1 MPKKSIL
8 ISGLAAAVIGGLAY
22 WMLPG
27 DESSVPTQTSADIQI
42 KNTNTVASNWQWK
55 NFNDAQPT
63 PSADKNSE
71 DDKPGP
77 TDALPY
83 DAVEVYKVLQ
93 SLKLDE
99 DGRLVP
105 DQTVLKALEI
115 GYRDLGSDLSQ
126 EAMAGLQD
134 VIRKG
139 LPGQAGEEAALI
151 LENYYRYRSA
161 ESEFHEQ
168 LANQLPAASHY
179 EELIQLRRNYLGQE
193 VADQL
198 FAVENAQA
206 RHMLAAIAIE
216 KNTNLTDEEKQAQH
230 KALRDKLNNRLIA
243 QGQLDPEEVAA
254 EKVTHLREQGASNDE
269 IYSTRQAI
277 LGAEGASELAVA
289 DREEAQWQSRFNGY
303 WQARRYVMQAG
314 YDEAERQRQIEQ
326 LLNQYFRPEERD
338 RARAT
343 SFEWQARDTT

>member
-1 MPKKSIL
+1 MPKKSVL
-8 ISGLAAAVIGGLAY
+8 ISAVAAALIGGLIY
-22 WMLPG
+22 WVVS
-27 DESSVPTQTSADIQI
+27 ENETQVPVPNAIIQNT
-42 KNTNTVASNWQWK
+42 NTNTVANNWQWK
-55 NFNDAQPT
+55 NFNTQSASDT
-63 PSADKNSE
+63 GKKSEADKSSAA
-71 DDKPGP
+71 G
-77 TDALPY
+77 ALPY

-105 DQTVLKALEI
+105 DQTVLKALEK
-115 GYRDLGSDLSQ
+115 GYSDLGSDLSP
-126 EAMAGLQD
+126 EAMSGLQD

-139 LPGQAGEEAALI
+139 LPGQAGEEAARI
-151 LENYYRYRSA
+151 LESYYRYRSA
-161 ESEFHEQ
+161 ESEFHAQ

-179 EELIQLRRNYLGQE
+179 QELMQLRRNYLGQE

-198 FAVENAQA
+198 FAVENTQA

-216 KNTNLTDEEKQAQH
+216 KDTNLTAEQKEAQQ
-230 KALRDKLNNRLIA
+230 KALQEKLNNRLVA

-254 EKVTHLREQGASNDE
+254 EKVSHLREQGASSAE

-314 YDEAERQRQIEQ
+314 YDDAERERQIEQ
-326 LLNQYFRPEERD
+326 LLNQYFNPEERE

-343 SFEWQARDTT
+343 AFEWQARDAT

>member
-1 MPKKSIL
+1 MPNKSIL
-8 ISGLAAAVIGGLAY
+8 ISAVAAALIGGLIY
-22 WMLPG
+22 WVVS
-27 DESSVPTQTSADIQI
+27 ENQAQVSVPNAYVQNT
-42 KNTNTVASNWQWK
+42 NTNTVANNWQWK
-55 NFNDAQPT
+55 NFNDTQSASDAGKKAEADK
-63 PSADKNSE
+63 PSAVS
-71 DDKPGP
+71 
-77 TDALPY
+77 ALPY

-105 DQTVLKALEI
+105 DQTVLKALEN
-115 GYRDLGSDLSQ
+115 GYRDLGSDLSP

-134 VIRKG
+134 TIRKG
-139 LPGQAGEEAALI
+139 LPGQAGEEAASI

-161 ESEFHEQ
+161 ESEFHAQ

-216 KNTNLTDEEKQAQH
+216 RNANLTDEQKQAQH
-230 KALRDKLNNRLIA
+230 KALQEKLNTRLIA

-254 EKVTHLREQGASNDE
+254 EKVTQLREQGASNDE

-314 YDEAERQRQIEQ
+314 YDDAERERQIEQ

-343 SFEWQARDTT
+343 SSEWQARDTT

>member
-1 MPKKSIL
+1 MPNKSIL
-8 ISGLAAAVIGGLAY
+8 ISAVAAALIGGLIYWVVSENQTQVPVPSAY
-22 WMLPG
+22 
-27 DESSVPTQTSADIQI
+27 IQ
-42 KNTNTVASNWQWK
+42 NTNANTVANNWQWK
-55 NFNDAQPT
+55 NFSDTQSASDAGKKSET
-63 PSADKNSE
+63 DKA
-71 DDKPGP
+71 KAAG
-77 TDALPY
+77 ALPY
-83 DAVEVYKVLQ
+83 NAVEVYKVLQ

-99 DGRLVP
+99 DGSLVP
-105 DQTVLKALEI
+105 DQTVLKALEQ
-115 GYRDLGSDLSQ
+115 GYRDLGSDLSP

-139 LPGQAGEEAALI
+139 LPGQAGEEAAHI

-161 ESEFHEQ
+161 ESEFHQQ
-168 LANQLPAASHY
+168 LVNQLPAASHY

-216 KNTNLTDEEKQAQH
+216 KDTTLTAEQKQAQL
-230 KALRDKLNNRLIA
+230 KALQEKLNERLVA
-243 QGQLDPEEVAA
+243 QGQLDPEHVAA
-254 EKVTHLREQGASNDE
+254 EKISHLREQGASNAE

-277 LGAEGASELAVA
+277 LGTEGASELATA

-314 YDEAERQRQIEQ
+314 YDDAERQRQIEQ
-326 LLNQYFRPEERD
+326 LLNQYFSAEERE

-343 SFEWQARDTT
+343 SVEWQARDAT